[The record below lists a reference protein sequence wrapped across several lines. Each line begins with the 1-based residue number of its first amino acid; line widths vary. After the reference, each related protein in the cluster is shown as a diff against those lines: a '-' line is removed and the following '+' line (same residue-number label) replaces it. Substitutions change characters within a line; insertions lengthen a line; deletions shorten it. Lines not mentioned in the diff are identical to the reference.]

1 MPPAPGYERLLI
13 DRGQHPLSARMMSYA
28 LIKLSAV
35 AASEARMER
44 EAVDAIRFLAKPGH
58 RKRAVS
64 RRVDWLVRDW
74 DGVSGLAGLRVA
86 NISPHEITSALE
98 SSLEETRE
106 LASA

>member
-1 MPPAPGYERLLI
+1 
-13 DRGQHPLSARMMSYA
+13 
-28 LIKLSAV
+28 
-35 AASEARMER
+35 MER

-98 SSLEETRE
+98 SFARGVPGSLRALEANRCRGCAALIRLPGTKG
-106 LASA
+106 